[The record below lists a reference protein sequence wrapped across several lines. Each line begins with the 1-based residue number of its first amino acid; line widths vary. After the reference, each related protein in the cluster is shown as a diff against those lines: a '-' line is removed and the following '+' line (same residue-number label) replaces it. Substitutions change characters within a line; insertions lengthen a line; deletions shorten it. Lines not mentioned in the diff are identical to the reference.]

1 MFEKIENSPI
11 GKPTIGNL
19 FDLLKREAID
29 ISPDYQRLG
38 RIWSVEKKQ
47 LLIDSII
54 NGYDIPKIY
63 FHYLVSSS
71 KELNKSNKLLAII
84 DGKQRIEA
92 ISDFLSDELTI
103 SENFV
108 YFRDTSVDIKE
119 LKLSQIEKRYPLIA
133 SQILS
138 YQLDFVFIETDE
150 RERIEDLF
158 LRLNEGVPL
167 NNSERR
173 KSYGGFFVDFAF
185 DKINNSVFFTRKVS
199 FSNNRLEHFDLF
211 TKLALIENSGLKSF
225 TKKNLDLLIR
235 ENKNTN
241 QRINDCLIKLEQNL
255 NSISMLFNDKDELL
269 KSKSIVPLYYIFLSQ
284 HSIDKKAGVQF
295 LRDFHE
301 IRRMNR
307 NDYSIK
313 KKNEVMIE
321 FDRLTQQ
328 GANQKKSIEKRL
340 RILERYFEIYCNK
353 GSFNIETSISTAGL
367 GLHDLQYDSNI

>member
-1 MFEKIENSPI
+1 MFEKIENSPV

-19 FDLLKREAID
+19 FDLLKRETID

-92 ISDFLSDELTI
+92 IYDFLSDELTI

-185 DKINNSVFFTRKVS
+185 DKINNSDFFIRKVS

-241 QRINDCLIKLEQNL
+241 QRITDCLIKLEQNL

-284 HSIDKKAGVQF
+284 HSIDKNAGIQF
-295 LRDFHE
+295 LRDFHD

-307 NDYSIK
+307 NDYSIR

-340 RILERYFEIYCNK
+340 TILERYFEIYSNK
-353 GSFNIETSISTAGL
+353 GSINIETSISTAGL